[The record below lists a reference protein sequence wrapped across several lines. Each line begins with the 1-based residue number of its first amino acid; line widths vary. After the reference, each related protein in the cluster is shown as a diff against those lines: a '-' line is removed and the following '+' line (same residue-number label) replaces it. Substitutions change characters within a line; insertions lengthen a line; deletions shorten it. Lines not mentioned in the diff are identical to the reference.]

1 SIIEKV
7 LLVVNPQL
15 IGEKDENFFGLIT
28 QKDADRDEYFF
39 YFIIYLSYFDTISL
53 YHTMYY
59 LNSAGEITRNENI
72 QNFLPEDLAKVFLN
86 YEYHNKVNAFALFV
100 ACLPICAHLL
110 GDDVYLNHMGN
121 RLNPLSLNVL
131 IDGATGTLKSTVIRQ
146 AIEPFE
152 RTSVLVPRLQMNVQK
167 LTTNKTHSSRV
178 EKKKE
183 KGLLTNNI
191 VSKSTIID
199 NTTPIGLLTSFN
211 ASNNLLIATTE
222 ADTQLSRFGLFD
234 TKGNEKY
241 AESSDTLIKAFDGEI
256 SNFSRMTGA
265 GGSIF
270 VEHGVLS
277 FLGGSTLEKFYHLI
291 RLILEYRAGTGL
303 YTRFLYFVMPE
314 RKSIR
319 VDAYNEFQIDRR
331 LPTLSFL
338 YLIISQLDN
347 VEFRFRKTK
356 NSRLDI
362 SNGIDYDNGEFDENS
377 SLNYYVNHISDIHDD
392 AFEKKY
398 PQHER
403 DIIVKMMEHTP
414 RLCCVI
420 QSLLI
425 ALNLALSFEKNDVDV
440 AFYYNENEPID
451 VEWISRIRNQLN
463 SMYFVKTPISDR
475 NKYHVIYVERDACE
489 IGMKIVNFLLH
500 QALTLFNI
508 NVKHSEAL
516 TTQTSLS
523 RISLSSNNDTSI
535 SDKLIVNNFAD
546 CILMTF
552 KYNYIMKEWLRKGY
566 PVGGSIIGPSPVPS
580 NMIKNNLIFEKQ
592 LDELVQAGLLNCS
605 NKMIEAGKKQSNHS
619 RNFFKCYFRCLPG
632 LSNEEKKDFE
642 LKLKIFHINTTLED
656 YIRFHQECSLNDL
669 PKQYVIG
676 KEQIRWYQ
684 NKPQYYSEFKH
695 YFSNEE
701 FLNNNCNEQDD
712 LNNSM
717 ETNNYNNDSHNN
729 NNNDDDDDDDDDSH
743 SNSLK
748 TTITKTNFNIDDYYS
763 IVSYAESIKHIQI
776 LNSSSSSITTSSTTI
791 NNLNKSSTTCGFVFE
806 MDKQKSKLRQ
816 ILDSLCFIVG
826 FDVFN
831 EIITNINNLN
841 QLDENKNKYLLHL
854 NPEYMDIC
862 LQEKFRFDSFQN
874 DIGIFSSTTS
884 VNGCADLSHSSDD
897 YSLKDDNIINLNQT
911 IPSYNNNNNNIQLN
925 TIYTIMK
932 DNDNNLLN
940 SIQEPVNIEQ
950 ETRINDDLM
959 ISNIRIYYCH
969 VIGQETNNNEND
981 KSNHTID
988 SSQSN
993 NHDIDQTI
1001 KQTAK
1006 LILLKGGVLFMKSYI
1021 TIRNINKSAT
1031 IRNAALKFLL
1041 DEKLIEYGNFLIN
1054 QTKRTSTVYQ
1064 AYLKLLPPQ
1073 DNTNHSTS
1081 YVKRMKFLLSL
1092 SKLDL
1097 SEDDYKLSFKYI
1109 DQLSNHIET
1118 SIKCTK
1124 GMILSALG
1132 QQRLEEYNNLIWY
1145 DKTRWHI
1152 RMDDEF
1158 ENDEMCDTTNDT
1170 LT

>member
-1 SIIEKV
+1 
-7 LLVVNPQL
+7 
-15 IGEKDENFFGLIT
+15 
-28 QKDADRDEYFF
+28 
-39 YFIIYLSYFDTISL
+39 
-53 YHTMYY
+53 
-59 LNSAGEITRNENI
+59 
-72 QNFLPEDLAKVFLN
+72 
-86 YEYHNKVNAFALFV
+86 
-100 ACLPICAHLL
+100 
-110 GDDVYLNHMGN
+110 MGN

-131 IDGATGTLKSTVIRQ
+131 IGGATGTLKSTVIRQ

-152 RTSVLVPRLQMNVQK
+152 RISVLVPRLQMNVQK

-440 AFYYNENEPID
+440 AFDYNENEPID

-729 NNNDDDDDDDDDSH
+729 NNNNDDDDDDDDDDDSH

-854 NPEYMDIC
+854 SPEYMDIC
-862 LQEKFRFDSFQN
+862 LQEKFRFD
-874 DIGIFSSTTS
+874 
-884 VNGCADLSHSSDD
+884 
-897 YSLKDDNIINLNQT
+897 
-911 IPSYNNNNNNIQLN
+911 
-925 TIYTIMK
+925 
-932 DNDNNLLN
+932 
-940 SIQEPVNIEQ
+940 
-950 ETRINDDLM
+950 
-959 ISNIRIYYCH
+959 
-969 VIGQETNNNEND
+969 
-981 KSNHTID
+981 
-988 SSQSN
+988 
-993 NHDIDQTI
+993 
-1001 KQTAK
+1001 
-1006 LILLKGGVLFMKSYI
+1006 
-1021 TIRNINKSAT
+1021 
-1031 IRNAALKFLL
+1031 
-1041 DEKLIEYGNFLIN
+1041 
-1054 QTKRTSTVYQ
+1054 
-1064 AYLKLLPPQ
+1064 
-1073 DNTNHSTS
+1073 
-1081 YVKRMKFLLSL
+1081 
-1092 SKLDL
+1092 
-1097 SEDDYKLSFKYI
+1097 
-1109 DQLSNHIET
+1109 
-1118 SIKCTK
+1118 
-1124 GMILSALG
+1124 
-1132 QQRLEEYNNLIWY
+1132 
-1145 DKTRWHI
+1145 
-1152 RMDDEF
+1152 
-1158 ENDEMCDTTNDT
+1158 
-1170 LT
+1170 